1 MKAVLDASAL
11 LAFLQNEKGAEKVEA
26 VLADACIS
34 AVNWAEV
41 VQKTIAANVEVE
53 GLEAD
58 LESLGLSFENFTTK
72 QAEHAGWLWQQTKKH
87 GLSLGDRACLSLG
100 HQLVLPV
107 LTMDKQWAKPKLAIE
122 VVVLR

>member
-34 AVNWAEV
+34 SVNWAEV
-41 VQKTIAANVEVE
+41 VQKTIGANVEIKNLE
-53 GLEAD
+53 GDLEA
-58 LESLGLSFENFTTK
+58 LGLSFEHFTTK
-72 QAEHAGWLWQQTKKH
+72 QGEYAGWLWQQTKKH

-100 HQLVLPV
+100 HHFSLPV
-107 LTMDKQWAKPKLAIE
+107 LTMDRQWAKPKLAIE